1 MSEAGKS
8 KIQRLRGSEA
18 RNYRGAIRRLVE
30 QDFPAA
36 RRHIAKIKNPTAKK
50 YLNKKLDEQKALFY
64 NPKYF
69 MLKTLAP
76 FSSWRAKQAE
86 KVEADRIESLGPL
99 AKQMNK

>member
-1 MSEAGKS
+1 MPKAGKS
-8 KIQRLRGSEA
+8 KIQWLRGSEA

-36 RRHIAKIKNPTAKK
+36 RRHIEEIKNPTAKK
-50 YLNKKLDEQKALFY
+50 YLNKKWDEQKALLVS
-64 NPKYF
+64 PEYF
-69 MLKTLAP
+69 KLKMLAP
-76 FSSWRAKQAE
+76 FSSWRAERAA